1 MLSTMYWIKRRKKK
15 RARATSVT
23 KHYVIHKESARTLIH
38 ERLTHWN
45 QFYNLQ
51 FNRVAIR
58 NQRRCWGS
66 CTSLR
71 NLNFSYKILFLPSH
85 LQDYIIVH
93 ELCHLQE
100 LNHGQNFWDLVAQQ
114 LPEYRSHMAELRSIE
129 KGGTSYVR
137 LEKMKDTLA
146 PHVVNDI

>member
-15 RARATSVT
+15 RASSVT
-23 KHYVIHKESARTLIH
+23 KHYVVHKESARALVH
-38 ERLTHWN
+38 ARLTHWN
-45 QFYNLQ
+45 QYYNLQ
-51 FNRVAIR
+51 YNRVAIR

-71 NLNFSYKILFLPSH
+71 NLNFSYKILFLPPH

-100 LNHGQNFWDLVAQQ
+100 LNHGQNFWNLVAQQ
-114 LPEYRSHMAELRSIE
+114 VPEYRSHMAELKAIE
-129 KGGTSYVR
+129 KDGTSYVR
-137 LEKMKDTLA
+137 LEKLKDIQTA
-146 PHVVNDI
+146 HVVRGI